1 MLNPQTITDRLDQY
15 SKALADDKGAIAFK
29 IRLEI
34 ERHCVDDLRA
44 LLAENTTLRN
54 ELCLRCG
61 LYRNAHNGAC
71 NGCRWH
77 KED

>member
-1 MLNPQTITDRLDQY
+1 MLNTQPITDRLDQY

-44 LLAENTTLRN
+44 LLAEISIL
-54 ELCLRCG
+54 
-61 LYRNAHNGAC
+61 NGALDAAA
-71 NGCRWH
+71 NRITELEAELWDGIRT
-77 KED
+77 